1 MASSY
6 TEDPELAHR
15 LRQMREQVRSQVGPR
30 ASRAGLPPYPS
41 DAGLSEPAPLEQRL
55 EELKPLAA
63 VQEQPFRSRF
73 PLLGPLIA
81 WFRERWNRVS
91 TKWYVLPI
99 LQQQVRFN
107 LALVE
112 ALQELYRFTRQTS
125 EDLLRR
131 MDALFVPL
139 DQEQA
144 ALQARVQDLRET
156 LARQIQEQSQAQ
168 ARVLAALEERL
179 QRLSQE
185 QALDRR
191 GLAFLRQR
199 LDGLMARLTPQ
210 GTLPPEER
218 PAVAA
223 ERETLSDHDY
233 FRFEAIYRPEEEV
246 RAEQEAYLP
255 FFAGRRNVLDL
266 GCGKGE
272 FLELLRDH
280 GIPAYG
286 VDWNVQMV
294 QLCQEKGLHVMRED
308 ALHHLAGLPD
318 RSLGGLFAAHL
329 VEHLAP
335 QDLTRL
341 VALAQAKLEPGA
353 CLIFETP
360 NPLCLWALVNYFYLD
375 LSHVKPLHPQ
385 ALAFLLEMHGFREIE
400 VRYLHPVPEG
410 VRLARLPEA
419 GGTEWERI
427 AALLNVN
434 LDRLNDLLY
443 GYADYA
449 IIARR

>member
-1 MASSY
+1 MEKGY
-6 TEDPELAHR
+6 TEDLTLADR
-15 LRQMREQVRSQVGPR
+15 LRQMREEIR
-30 ASRAGLPPYPS
+30 SRAGP
-41 DAGLSEPAPLEQRL
+41 DAGRTDFPSVVPPSPVEQRL
-55 EELKPLAA
+55 EQLRTLAWI
-63 VQEQPFRSRF
+63 QEQPFRSRL
-73 PLLGPLIA
+73 PILGPLIA
-81 WFRERWNRVS
+81 WFRERWNRIS

-99 LQQQVRFN
+99 LQQQVQYN

-112 ALQELYRFTRQTS
+112 VLQELYGFTRITF
-125 EDLLRR
+125 EDLVRR
-131 MDALFVPL
+131 MDAMFVPL

-144 ALQARVQDLRET
+144 ALQARLQDLKDI
-156 LARQIQEQSQAQ
+156 LSRQVQEQTQACMRIQ
-168 ARVLAALEERL
+168 AALEERL

-185 QALDRR
+185 HALDRR
-191 GLAFLRQR
+191 GLAFLRLR
-199 LDGLMARLTPQ
+199 LDGLMARLTAE
-210 GTLPPEER
+210 GALPPEAR

-223 ERETLSDHDY
+223 EREMLSDHDY

-246 RAEQEAYLP
+246 RAQQEAYLP

-272 FLELLRDH
+272 FLELLRAHD
-280 GIPAYG
+280 IPAYG
-286 VDWNVQMV
+286 VDWNTEMV
-294 QLCQEKGLHVMRED
+294 RLCTEKGLRVVRED
-308 ALHHLAGLPD
+308 ALQHLAGLAD

-335 QDLTRL
+335 QELVRL

-353 CLIFETP
+353 YLIFETP

-385 ALAFLLEMHGFREIE
+385 ALSFLLEMHGFHEIE

-410 VRLARLPEA
+410 VRLVRLPEA
-419 GGTEWERI
+419 QGTEWEGI
-427 AALLNVN
+427 AALLNRN